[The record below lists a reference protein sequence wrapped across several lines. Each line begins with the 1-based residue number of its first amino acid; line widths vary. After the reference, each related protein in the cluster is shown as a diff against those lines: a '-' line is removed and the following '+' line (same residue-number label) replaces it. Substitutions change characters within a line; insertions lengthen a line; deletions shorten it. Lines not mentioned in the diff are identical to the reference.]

1 MPQTMPK
8 TPTRHKFAT
17 YWQTVGPTALADHA
31 QEPWALLRPDES
43 VVHLE
48 IALQASTGARVARR
62 VGVSRAA
69 VTQAKH
75 RLDAKLTA
83 FPLGSGSRT
92 GSAPRPPQPDR
103 DPWPGRPAVAPWLA
117 EPLTFLGGPTYEVG
131 ARGHSYTVQRADP
144 NPSVEHL
151 FRLGVLVGTLVVDRD
166 EGCLGFGTLAEE
178 DWARRANHGSHGRR
192 WREATRAAGA
202 GADKMVAKHERGAGS
217 DLQRDYKYALD
228 PDDGLN
234 EGLSGG
240 DAATLAGFGEMP
252 QDRHADRFGLGVRV
266 FGRGDEGG
274 FFWEPSDAPTNA
286 LLDYA
291 ITVPPSFLKPL
302 PANVLARVRRM
313 VKDGASPQMTAER
326 LHVHEGKVRVVTG
339 LIPAPEAPSMPIA
352 YALVNKLHR

>member
-1 MPQTMPK
+1 MPNKTMPK
-8 TPTRHKFAT
+8 PPTRHKFAR
-17 YWQTVGPTALADHA
+17 YWQTVSLTACADFP

-43 VVHLE
+43 VCHLE
-48 IALQASTGARVARR
+48 IALHASTRARVARR

-92 GSAPRPPQPDR
+92 GSAPRPPQPER
-103 DPWPGRPAVAPWLA
+103 DPWPGRPAVAPWHA
-117 EPLTFLGGPTYEVG
+117 ETLTFLGGATYEVG

-144 NPSVEHL
+144 NPSAENLFHL
-151 FRLGVLVGTLVVDRD
+151 GLRAAALSDAAA
-166 EGCLGFGTLAEE
+166 GCLGFGTLAEE
-178 DWARRANHGSHGRR
+178 DWRRRANDGPHGRR
-192 WREATRAAGA
+192 WREATRAAVTD
-202 GADKMVAKHERGAGS
+202 ADALVAKHERGAGY
-217 DLQRDYKYALD
+217 DLQRDYKHALA

-240 DAATLAGFGEMP
+240 DAATMAGFGEMP

-274 FFWEPSDAPTNA
+274 MWWEPSDAPTNA

-302 PANVLARVRRM
+302 PANVLACVRRLA
-313 VKDGASPQMTAER
+313 KAGASPALTAER

-339 LIPAPEAPSMPIA
+339 LIPTPEAPSMLIA
-352 YALVNKLHR
+352 YASVNEMHR

>member
-1 MPQTMPK
+1 MPKTMPK
-8 TPTRHKFAT
+8 TPTRHKFAR
-17 YWQTVGPTALADHA
+17 YWQTVSPTACADFP
-31 QEPWALLRPDES
+31 QEPWQLLRPDES

-48 IALQASTGARVARR
+48 IALQASTGAKVARR

-92 GSAPRPPQPDR
+92 GRTSPVGETPER
-103 DPWPGRPAVAPWLA
+103 DPWPGRPAVAPWHA
-117 EPLTFLGGPTYEVG
+117 ETLTFLGGPTYEVG

-144 NPSVEHL
+144 NPSAENLFHL
-151 FRLGVLVGTLVVDRD
+151 GLRPAALSDAPA
-166 EGCLGFGTLAEE
+166 GCLGFGTLAEE
-178 DWARRANHGSHGRR
+178 DWGRRANDGPHGRR
-192 WREATRAAGA
+192 WRDAARAAVSD
-202 GADKMVAKHERGAGS
+202 ADRMVAKHERGAGS
-217 DLQRDYKYALD
+217 DLQRDYKYALH

-240 DAATLAGFGEMP
+240 DAATLAGFGDMP

-274 FFWEPSDAPTNA
+274 MFWEPSDAPTNA

-302 PANVLARVRRM
+302 PANVLACVRRM
-313 VKDGASPQMTAER
+313 VTDGASPQMTAER

-339 LIPAPEAPSMPIA
+339 LIPTPEATGMQSA
-352 YALVNKLHR
+352 YAC